1 MQAAIENLSREMP
14 AYENLKTYRDADGEA
29 LYVSMDVQPRPC
41 FTWDLI
47 RDFVAFQNGYVESL
61 RRNTPPPRC
70 VVYASESS
78 GIFSL
83 GGDLHLFKSASET
96 QNRTMLTHYVRDCVS
111 ALHNLLTT
119 PETVTISLLEGDALG
134 AGLETALASDVI
146 IAERGIR
153 AGFPEVLFNLI
164 PGLGGFYLAARRIGP
179 RAAEKLIRDGAVHT
193 AEELHAMGLV
203 DILVDKGTGRQ
214 AVRDLI
220 SEQKKTWN
228 TYQALQQVK
237 RHYLPIT
244 RDMLIANSE
253 IWVDA
258 AMRLTDRNLRMM
270 DRLVQAQARRAGL
283 AMPESTTAMPIV
295 HTMPQQIAIA

>member
-1 MQAAIENLSREMP
+1 MQAAPQNLSLETP
-14 AYENLKTYRDADGEA
+14 DYENLKVYRDADGDA
-29 LYVSMDVQPRPC
+29 LYVSMNVTPRPC

-47 RDFVAFQNGYVESL
+47 RDFVSFQNRYVENL
-61 RRNTPPPRC
+61 RRNTSPPRC

-96 QNRTMLTHYVRDCVS
+96 QDRAMLTRYVGDCIN

-119 PETVTISLLEGDALG
+119 PEAVTVSLLEGDALG

-146 IAERGIR
+146 IAERGAR

-164 PGLGGFYLAARRIGP
+164 PGLGGYYLAARRMGP

-193 AEELHAMGLV
+193 ADELYAMGLV
-203 DILVDKGTGRQ
+203 DILVDKGEGRQ

-220 SEQKKTWN
+220 ASQKKTWN
-228 TYQALQQVK
+228 TYQALQEVK

-244 RDMLIANSE
+244 REMLLANAE

-270 DRLVQAQARRAGL
+270 ERLVNAQARRAGL
-283 AMPESTTAMPIV
+283 AVAEAPVEMPMSYAA
-295 HTMPQQIAIA
+295 PQRLAIA

>member
-1 MQAAIENLSREMP
+1 MQAVIQNLLPEIP

-29 LYVSMDVQPRPC
+29 LYVSMDVRPRPC
-41 FTWDLI
+41 FTWDLV
-47 RDFVAFQNGYVESL
+47 RDFVSFQNSYVENSRL
-61 RRNTPPPRC
+61 NTPHPRC
-70 VVYASESS
+70 VVYASESA
-78 GIFSL
+78 GVFSL

-96 QNRTMLTHYVRDCVS
+96 QDRQMLARYVGDCVS

-119 PETVTISLLEGDALG
+119 PEAVTISLLEGDALG

-164 PGLGGFYLAARRIGP
+164 PGLGGYYLAARRIGP

-193 AEELHAMGLV
+193 SEELHAMGLV
-203 DILVDKGTGRQ
+203 DILVDRGQGRQ
-214 AVRDLI
+214 AVRDLLI
-220 SEQKKTWN
+220 EQKRTWN

-244 RDMLIANSE
+244 REMLLANAE

-270 DRLVQAQARRAGL
+270 ERLVSAQARRAGL
-283 AMPESTTAMPIV
+283 AVPQTAETPIAQLV
-295 HTMPQQIAIA
+295 PQQRAIA